1 MVVPLSD
8 CSCFKESFYFLNYN
22 LCVVHGLLDHR
33 FILGIHIQVVANYFR
48 VNPRHLL
55 WCLGEHVYMF
65 LQELNQ
71 LLLLL
76 VGQGFANQ
84 EVSLGI
90 IFFDLDF
97 LESFHDFLCQV
108 TTTILKRWLVG
119 HLHRLDQ
126 LRLRSFLQHLD

>member
-1 MVVPLSD
+1 MLHD
-8 CSCFKESFYFLNYN
+8 
-22 LCVVHGLLDHR
+22 LLDHR

-48 VNPRHLL
+48 VNPQHLL
-55 WCLGEHVYMF
+55 WCLGEHDYMF

-76 VGQGFANQ
+76 VGQGFADQ
-84 EVSLGI
+84 EVSLMI

-97 LESFHDFLCQV
+97 LESFHDFLCRV
-108 TTTILKRWLVG
+108 TTTILERWLVG

-126 LRLRSFLQHLD
+126 VRLRSFLQDLD